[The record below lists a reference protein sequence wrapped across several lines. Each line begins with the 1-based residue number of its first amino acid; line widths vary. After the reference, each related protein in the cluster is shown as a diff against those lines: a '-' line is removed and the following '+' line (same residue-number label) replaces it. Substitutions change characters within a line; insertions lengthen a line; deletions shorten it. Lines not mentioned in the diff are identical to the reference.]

1 MSLVKS
7 INKQL
12 VHCKYQML
20 MTVSLAL
27 LLGYPFM
34 VATHFGELLLDT
46 LTNLVFFAALIAVS
60 RHKAVL
66 RLAIFLLC
74 PALVLTWLPLIKE
87 PALQYLVEMSFT
99 AMYVSY
105 VTWQIFVEV
114 FNQRIIRRDT
124 LFGAICVYLLL
135 GLLWS
140 YFYLLLLYATPD
152 AFSLDPTLLANSGE
166 LSANLLYF
174 SYTTLTTVGY
184 GDIIPVSL
192 MARSIVTIEQIIG
205 VFYIAIMISRL
216 VSMHQKTGE
225 NPHEQHQS

>member
-1 MSLVKS
+1 MSLIKS
-7 INKQL
+7 INNQL
-12 VHCKYQML
+12 IHCKYQML

-27 LLGYPFM
+27 LLSYPFM

-46 LTNLVFFAALIAVS
+46 LTNLVFLAALIAVS

-66 RLAIFLLC
+66 RLAILLLC
-74 PALVLTWLPLIKE
+74 PALAFTWLPLIKE

-99 AMYVSY
+99 AVYVTY
-105 VTWQIFVEV
+105 VTWQIFIEV

-124 LFGAICVYLLL
+124 LVGAICVYLLL

-140 YFYLLLLYATPD
+140 YFYLLLLSATPD
-152 AFSLDPTLLANSGE
+152 ALSLNPSVFANNGE

-184 GDIIPVSL
+184 GDITPVSL
-192 MARSIVTIEQIIG
+192 MARSIATIEQIIG
-205 VFYIAIMISRL
+205 VFYIAILVSRL
-216 VSMHQKTGE
+216 VSMHQKTE
-225 NPHEQHQS
+225 ELSK